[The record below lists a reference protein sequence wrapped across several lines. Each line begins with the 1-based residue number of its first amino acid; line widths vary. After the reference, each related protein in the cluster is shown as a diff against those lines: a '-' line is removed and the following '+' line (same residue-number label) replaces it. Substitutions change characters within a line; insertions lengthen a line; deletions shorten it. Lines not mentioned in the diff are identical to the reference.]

1 MRFVGI
7 ACLLAMAST
16 PCFALNPS
24 RLISQIQKH
33 HWQIEDG
40 LPHNYVNAIAHAAD
54 GYLLI
59 GTDEGLARFDG
70 VRFSPAAVDP
80 ALHLDRRWIMS
91 LVPSRQGGFWL
102 GTYDGVI
109 YRIEDGRVKFARTV
123 GATVQGLFE
132 DSSGALWF
140 DSGGIHRLA
149 NDKLEDFPHCGGNL
163 GNAWAMFAD
172 DGHGSIWIAGIN
184 GLGRFRNG
192 GMQQVLSTA
201 GREGA
206 VLTVMAESAGA
217 IWAGTSRG
225 LYRVVETAGNV
236 RLSAQPGV
244 SGMVSTL
251 LRDRDGVLWAGT
263 WGRGIWR
270 ITAQGVSP
278 WSSRDGLADDFVRT
292 LFEDREGNL
301 WFGSRS
307 GGLNRWKDTMASPF
321 GIPEGLAGNFA
332 STVSGDA
339 RGNLWMGT
347 YRSGLYRLQDG
358 VPARQRTPV
367 PKLDLVIGA
376 LAHDSGSLWVG
387 SWGGLF
393 RYDDRG
399 YASYSGQLPSGCAG
413 PLAIAFDPA
422 RRLWLGCSSG
432 LYRFPAGEPRRETA
446 IRLLQ
451 GTAVRSILTAA
462 DGTIWAGSSAGL
474 AHIAGDRVELLQTT
488 QGLPDNSVRHV
499 SEDSAKRIWFTTDTP
514 GLSLVAGNSIRTL
527 DARNGLPA
535 HPLYKPL
542 DDGTGTLW
550 VSSSRGILEL
560 PGPQV
565 EDWIAGRRDKIEVIV
580 HDMDDGLRSI
590 ECHGVS
596 QPGGWLHT
604 DGTLWFPTVKGFVR
618 IEPRGRKQQAPPEV
632 RIEEATSGSRPL
644 ALGEIRLSPGAR
656 DLQVRFTALR
666 FGSPD
671 HVRFRYRLEG
681 SDRDWMETGS
691 NRTAGFTSLPPG
703 KYRLL
708 VSARDDA
715 GVWNTQPAALSIEQ
729 LPYFH
734 ETLLF
739 KVLLAAA
746 IAALGALL
754 YRRRV
759 QALKGRYASII
770 AERKRIAR
778 EWHDTLLGGLSG
790 VSWQLQAT
798 RLRMIEHPEQAPHA
812 LDTAQRMVEH
822 CQAEARRVIW
832 DLRESAAE
840 DEPLPAA
847 VASFLSR
854 QREGTAIQGT
864 METRGQYAKLPYD
877 IEHSALRL
885 GQEAIAN
892 AVRHA
897 QPSRISVLLEYT
909 AEQLMLQVT
918 DDGKGFLP
926 EEHAETQ
933 GHFGILGMRERLLN
947 FGGEF
952 HIESSPGAGTVV
964 QACFPLGRKP
974 R

>member
-1 MRFVGI
+1 MRFAGL
-7 ACLLAMAST
+7 ACLLAIVST
-16 PCFALNPS
+16 LCFALNPA
-24 RLISQIQKH
+24 RLISQIHKH

-40 LPHNYVNAIAHAAD
+40 LPHNYVNAIAYAPD

-70 VRFSPAAVDP
+70 ARFSPAAVDP

-91 LVPSRQGGFWL
+91 LAPARQGGFWL
-102 GTYDGVI
+102 ATYDGAI
-109 YRIEDGRVKFARTV
+109 YRIEDGHAKFHRT
-123 GATVQGLFE
+123 ATGPIQGLFE

-149 NDKLEDFPHCGGNL
+149 NDKLEDFPACGGNQ
-163 GNAWAMFAD
+163 GNAWSMFAED
-172 DGHGSIWIAGIN
+172 ARGSIWIGGVS
-184 GLGRFRNG
+184 GLCRYREGVAQPLFR
-192 GMQQVLSTA
+192 T
-201 GREGA
+201 GREGS
-206 VLTVMAESAGA
+206 VLTVFAESNGA
-217 IWAGTSRG
+217 VWAGTSRG
-225 LYRVVETAGNV
+225 LFRVTEAGGTVQLVEQAGV
-236 RLSAQPGV
+236 T
-244 SGMVSTL
+244 GMVSSL

-263 WGRGIWR
+263 WGSGIWR
-270 ITAQGVSP
+270 ITPKGVSS
-278 WSSRDGLADDFVRT
+278 WSSRNGLADDFVRT

-307 GGLNRWKDTMASPF
+307 GGLNRWKDTIIEPF
-321 GIPEGLAGNFA
+321 GITEGLAGNFA
-332 STVSGDA
+332 SSVSGDA

-358 VPARQRTPV
+358 LAARQGTPV
-367 PKLDLVIGA
+367 PELDLVISA
-376 LAHDSGSLWVG
+376 LAHDGESLWVG
-387 SWGGLF
+387 GWGGLF
-393 RYDDRG
+393 RYSNGR
-399 YASYSGQLPSGCAG
+399 YTSYSEQLPAGCTGA
-413 PLAIAFDPA
+413 LTIAFN
-422 RRLWLGCSSG
+422 RVHRLWLGCASG
-432 LYRFPAGEPRRETA
+432 LYRFPEGEPRKDAAAT
-446 IRLLQ
+446 LL
-451 GTAVRSILTAA
+451 GGSAVRSIVAA
-462 DGTIWAGSSAGL
+462 GDGTIWAGSSAGL
-474 AHIAGDRVELLQTT
+474 AHIVDDHVELLQTA

-499 SEDSAKRIWFTTDTP
+499 SEDSARRIWFTTDTS

-527 DARNGLPA
+527 DSRNGLPA

-542 DDGTGTLW
+542 DDGTGALW

-560 PGPQV
+560 PASQLS
-565 EDWIAGRRDKIEVIV
+565 EWIAGRREKIEVIV
-580 HDMDDGLRSI
+580 HDLDDGLRSI

-596 QPGGWLHT
+596 QPGGWRHT

-618 IEPRGRKQQAPPEV
+618 IEPRNRKRQAPPAV
-632 RIEEATSGSRPL
+632 TIEEATSGGRPI
-644 ALGEIRLSPGAR
+644 AFPEIRLSPGAR

-681 SDRDWMETGS
+681 SDQDWVDSGS
-691 NRTAGFTSLPPG
+691 VRTAGFTTLPPG

-715 GVWNTQPAALSIEQ
+715 GEWNTQSAALSIEQ
-729 LPYFH
+729 LPYLH
-734 ETLLF
+734 QTLLF
-739 KVLLAAA
+739 KLLLAAGF
-746 IAALGALL
+746 AACAALL
-754 YRRRV
+754 YSRLVR
-759 QALKGRYASII
+759 ALQERYASIN

-798 RLRMIEHPEQAPHA
+798 RLRMSEQPERAPHS
-812 LDTAQRMVEH
+812 LETAQKMVEH

-832 DLRESAAE
+832 DLRDSASE

-847 VASFLSR
+847 VASFLSK
-854 QREGTAIQGT
+854 QREGTGIHGT
-864 METRGQYAKLPYD
+864 IETRGQYAKLPYE

-897 QPSRISVLLEYT
+897 QPSRISVILEYT
-909 AEQLMLQVT
+909 AERLMLQIT
-918 DDGKGFLP
+918 DDGRGFLP
-926 EEHAETQ
+926 DKRAETK

-952 HIESSPGAGTVV
+952 RIESTPGAGTLV
-964 QACFPLGRKP
+964 QACFPLGRKTP
-974 R
+974 